1 MGVGKFDPE
10 LLYEK
15 DGDEWVIDATG
26 PVELATGANAEEP
39 MAICTRIFQGGTL
52 LAQCSSTD
60 HADPDESFG
69 VPNRWSCHGHAHR
82 QPTSEP
88 AAALAIL
95 ITGVGG
101 GGFATYSW
109 GHLVALKERPPS
121 SG

>member
-1 MGVGKFDPE
+1 MGVGQFDDE
-10 LLYEK
+10 LFYEK
-15 DGDEWVIDATG
+15 DGDEWVIDAKG
-26 PVELATGANAEEP
+26 PLELATGPNAEDP

-60 HADPDESFG
+60 HADPSESFG
-69 VPNRWSCHGHAHR
+69 VAGRWSCHGHAQR
-82 QPTSEP
+82 QPTAEP

-95 ITGVGG
+95 IAGVGG

-109 GHLVALKERPPS
+109 SELVTLTQRPAS